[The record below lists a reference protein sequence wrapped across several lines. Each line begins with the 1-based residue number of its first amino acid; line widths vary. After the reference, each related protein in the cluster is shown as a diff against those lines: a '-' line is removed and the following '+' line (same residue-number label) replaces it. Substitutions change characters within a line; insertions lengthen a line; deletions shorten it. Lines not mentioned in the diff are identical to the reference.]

1 MTLKISLSDGTANVE
16 LPPDMQ
22 WRDEFAWDAVEQT
35 AEYSLTGA
43 LIVQE
48 GVKQAGR
55 EITLYGGDDSCWV
68 RRSTVEALYALAS
81 VAGQILTL
89 TYHDRTFPVMFR
101 RPGPIEAAEIRR
113 VANPG
118 PDDWYSITIKLMTV
132 AVETDD
138 DNE

>member
-1 MTLKISLSDGTANVE
+1 MTLQISLSDGTTIIE
-16 LPPDMQ
+16 LPPDLQ
-22 WRDEFAWDAVEQT
+22 WRDEFTWDAVEQN

-55 EITLYGGDDSCWV
+55 EITLYGGEGCWV
-68 RRSTVEALYALAS
+68 RRSTIEALYAMAS

-101 RPGPIEAAEIRR
+101 RPQPIEAAEIRR
-113 VANPG
+113 IANPG
-118 PDDWYSITIKLMTV
+118 PDHWYSITLKLMTV